1 MNNVT
6 LCTIDFSDASKNV
19 LNCAVQLSKQMNSH
33 ITVLYAY
40 RFLTGQ
46 DDEPLEIKRK
56 IEANARQKFLTL
68 EKDILKNSGIS
79 YDFKIEVG
87 FVSNRVTGSAKNND
101 VNYLVMGNTMNATS
115 KESFDEL
122 VEKIHLPLV
131 IVP

>member
-19 LNCAVQLSKQMNSH
+19 LNCAVQLSKQSNSH

-40 RFLTGQ
+40 RFLAGQ
-46 DDEPLEIKRK
+46 GEEPLEARKR
-56 IEANARQKFLTL
+56 IEANAKQKFLAL
-68 EKDILKNSGIS
+68 ERDILLRSGIS

-87 FVSNRVTGSAKNND
+87 FVSNRVKEYAKANG

-115 KESFDEL
+115 RESFDEL
-122 VEKIHLPLV
+122 VEKIHIPLV